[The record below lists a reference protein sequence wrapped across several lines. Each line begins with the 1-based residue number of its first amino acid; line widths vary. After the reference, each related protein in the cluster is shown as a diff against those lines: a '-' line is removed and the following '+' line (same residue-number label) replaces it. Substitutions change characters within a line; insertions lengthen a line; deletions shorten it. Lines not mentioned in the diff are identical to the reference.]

1 MFQKKM
7 GEAYAERIFHDNPME
22 ILRDAGRN
30 LKKVRRRR
38 WKRIN
43 RIRMKLKSI

>member
-22 ILRDAGRN
+22 ILRDAGE
-30 LKKVRRRR
+30 
-38 WKRIN
+38 I
-43 RIRMKLKSI
+43 